1 MNWYAQWNRLCDGAT
16 GSQQTILLAPHDG
29 SVTTMNEKTIDVY
42 VVISETREVIR
53 VTGDPVDAQ
62 RYRDVFQQQCA
73 HLGKIE
79 ILKRQVTI

>member
-1 MNWYAQWNRLCDGAT
+1 MND
-16 GSQQTILLAPHDG
+16 
-29 SVTTMNEKTIDVY
+29 KTIDVY

-73 HLGKIE
+73 HLGRIE
-79 ILKRQVTI
+79 ILKRQVAI